1 MQFQHMN
8 FFHHRIKIQ
17 QPPPFFHLQSTAS
30 TDHILHITIF
40 FFYGR
45 TNRRSAAAAITE
57 AEYVADGGRHAAPGA
72 LLRGGPGGAP
82 RRHGECAAQV
92 ARGAGHG
99 AGFSN
104 LTKQLYDVTLSQSP
118 PSSCHLTATGVPNP
132 SSTAFSAHAN
142 KTRMETHGG
151 GNGAALSRDSRQRA
165 PCRRLFVAAKS
176 SLPRAPFLAAAVL
189 CSPPRRR
196 TVLQLPGRAAPPPV
210 VWCPA
215 APSSA
220 PL

>member
-1 MQFQHMN
+1 M
-8 FFHHRIKIQ
+8 
-17 QPPPFFHLQSTAS
+17 
-30 TDHILHITIF
+30 
-40 FFYGR
+40 
-45 TNRRSAAAAITE
+45 
-57 AEYVADGGRHAAPGA
+57 
-72 LLRGGPGGAP
+72 
-82 RRHGECAAQV
+82 
-92 ARGAGHG
+92 
-99 AGFSN
+99 
-104 LTKQLYDVTLSQSP
+104 TKQLYDVTLSQSP

-132 SSTAFSAHAN
+132 SSTTFSAHAN

-220 PL
+220 PLRGGGGCAGREETRPNCGSSLAPCYIQVRGSYPLQWRCPRLQ